1 VLTSLIEFLSSLPTF
16 AFVIIAIVIVGI
28 LFSIFKRLIRFAM
41 SLAALTILI
50 LVIIKLLEK

>member
-1 VLTSLIEFLSSLPTF
+1 MLTSLIEFLSSLPTF